1 MIIVSESSLW
11 HPQVFSTRATTVANE
26 GTTWLS
32 STWVS
37 SRIVVS
43 RVGLC
48 SAHPHYQCTLFS
60 KTHVASSV
68 CFTSITLTAVRLTR
82 SRLELTIFTA
92 ITLIRVIVW
101 IHSWVPIKISMT
113 MSSATIWSAFRAMI
127 MNIWWASACK
137 MIETQL
143 TGLSF

>member
-1 MIIVSESSLW
+1 MIIVSQSSLW
-11 HPQVFSTRATTVANE
+11 HPQVFSARATTVANE

-60 KTHVASSV
+60 KTHVTSSV
-68 CFTSITLTAVRLTR
+68 CFTSVTLTAVRLTW
-82 SRLELTIFTA
+82 SRLELTIFAA
-92 ITLIRVIVW
+92 IALIWVIVW
-101 IHSWVPIKISMT
+101 IHSWITIKIPMT
-113 MSSATIWSAFRAMI
+113 TSSTTIRSAFRAMI
-127 MNIWWASACK
+127 INVWWTSACK